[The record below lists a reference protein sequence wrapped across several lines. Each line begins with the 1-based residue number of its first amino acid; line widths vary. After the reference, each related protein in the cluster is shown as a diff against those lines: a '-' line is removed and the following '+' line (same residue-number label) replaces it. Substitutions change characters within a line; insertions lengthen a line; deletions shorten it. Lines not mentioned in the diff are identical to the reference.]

1 MAFDETA
8 GGATITSNVKG
19 AVNYLEIFFDA
30 NSTNYRL
37 LIRMQQPHL
46 DIFVVPRIPLVGDVC
61 KPADA
66 VNSGSNSRTR
76 GLWWCSCS

>member
-37 LIRMQQPHL
+37 LIRIRLQQPHL
-46 DIFVVPRIPLVGDVC
+46 DIFVVPRILLAGDVC

-66 VNSGSNSRTR
+66 VDSGFNSI
-76 GLWWCSCS
+76 LMEVF